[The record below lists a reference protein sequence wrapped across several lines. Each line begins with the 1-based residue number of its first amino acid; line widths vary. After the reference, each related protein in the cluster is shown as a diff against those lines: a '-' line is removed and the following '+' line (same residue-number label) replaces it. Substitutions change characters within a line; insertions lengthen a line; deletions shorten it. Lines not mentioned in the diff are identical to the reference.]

1 MARTWK
7 PYLADY
13 FQKTSAAVETVA
25 LGNDFIA
32 LNLRWFDGLKVQW
45 SNNLAD
51 HFRLMDAYDDT
62 RLCIFHHMTFLKHQ
76 GRQDIP
82 KAY

>member
-51 HFRLMDAYDDT
+51 HFRLTLGYTSGVFYPA
-62 RLCIFHHMTFLKHQ
+62 MTFFLCF
-76 GRQDIP
+76 
-82 KAY
+82 